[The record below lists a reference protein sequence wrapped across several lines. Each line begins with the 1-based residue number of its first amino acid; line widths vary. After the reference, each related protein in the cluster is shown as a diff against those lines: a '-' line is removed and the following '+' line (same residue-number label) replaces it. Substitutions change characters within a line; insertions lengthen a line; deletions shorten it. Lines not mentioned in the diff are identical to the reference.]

1 MVHQLPLNK
10 CCFYVCIE
18 ATSARWLDH
27 LHGVVPL
34 QTVIK
39 MDVLI
44 TIVAVSFLYCAVCQ
58 IPSSPALTVITPPKH
73 MHRHFPL
80 HEYMHK
86 FRVTFQ

>member
-1 MVHQLPLNK
+1 M
-10 CCFYVCIE
+10 CIV
-18 ATSARWLDH
+18 AASARWIDH
-27 LHGVVPL
+27 LHDVVPL
-34 QTVIK
+34 QMVIK

-44 TIVAVSFLYCAVCQ
+44 NIVAVPFLSLTLYCAVCQ

-73 MHRHFPL
+73 MHRHLPL